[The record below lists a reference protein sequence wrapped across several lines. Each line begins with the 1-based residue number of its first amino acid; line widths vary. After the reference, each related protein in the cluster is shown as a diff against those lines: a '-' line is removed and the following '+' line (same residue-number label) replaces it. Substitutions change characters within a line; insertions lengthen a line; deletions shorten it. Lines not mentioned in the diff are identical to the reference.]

1 MAAPTSTTK
10 SFEYKARNQSGKIVK
25 GRIDAANENQVL
37 TRLRAMEISPISVAE
52 AGAGTGLNME
62 INIGFLQKG
71 VGLDDLAVMSR
82 QMSTMISSGLSLIR
96 ALVILSEQTENKT
109 LAKALGE
116 IRQDVETGGTLSDAF
131 AKHGTVFPPIMIHL
145 VRAGETGGFLDDAL
159 ESIANN
165 FESEVKLRGTIKSA
179 LTYPVVVL
187 IMAILAVVGMLIF
200 IVPVFEE
207 MFADLGGEL
216 PLLTQILVW
225 MSAAMKF
232 VAPILIVVGVVFSVW
247 WRKNKHTER
256 VRKFVD
262 PWKLRMPVFGP
273 LFRKVSISRFTRN
286 FGTMLGAGVPIL
298 QALSIVGETSG
309 NYVIEEALRRVSD
322 AVRSGQSVSAPLAR
336 ESVFPTMVTQMVAVG
351 EDAGSMQVMLSKIA
365 DFYDDEVL
373 KTTEQLT
380 ALIEPLM
387 IGVIGA
393 IVGVMVIALYM
404 PIFAIFDQIK

>member
-1 MAAPTSTTK
+1 MAATTSATK
-10 SFEYKARNQSGKIVK
+10 SYDYKARDQAGKVVK

-37 TRLRAMEISPISVAE
+37 ARLRTMGVSPISVTE
-52 AGAGTGLNME
+52 GGSGTGLNKE
-62 INIGFLQKG
+62 INVAFLQKG

-96 ALVILSEQTENKT
+96 ALVILSEQTENPT
-109 LAKALGE
+109 LAKALSQ
-116 IRQDVETGGTLSDAF
+116 IRVEVETGGTLSDAF

-145 VRAGETGGFLDDAL
+145 VRAGETGGFLDNAL

-187 IMAILAVVGMLIF
+187 IMAIAAVVGMLLF
-200 IVPVFEE
+200 IVPVFEQ

-216 PLLTQILVW
+216 PLLTQMLVW
-225 MSAAMKF
+225 ASSAMKF
-232 VAPILIVVGVVFSVW
+232 IAPVLVVGGIAFSIW
-247 WRKNKHTER
+247 WGKNKHTER

-309 NYVIEEALRRVSD
+309 NYVIEEALRRVAD
-322 AVRSGQSVSAPLAR
+322 AVRQGQSVSDPLMR
-336 ESVFPTMVTQMVAVG
+336 EPVFPSMVTQMVSVG
-351 EDAGSMQVMLSKIA
+351 EDSGSMEVMLSKIA

>member
-1 MAAPTSTTK
+1 MAATTSTTK
-10 SFEYKARNQSGKIVK
+10 SFEYKARDQSGKVVK
-25 GRIDAANENQVL
+25 GRIDASSENAVL
-37 TRLRAMEISPISVAE
+37 ARLRAMEISPISVTE
-52 AGAGTGLNME
+52 AGSGTGLNKE
-62 INIGFLQKG
+62 INISFLQKG

-96 ALVILSEQTENKT
+96 ALVILSEQTENPT

-145 VRAGETGGFLDDAL
+145 VRAGETGGFLDNAL

-165 FESEVKLRGTIKSA
+165 FEGEVKLRGTIKSA

-187 IMAILAVVGMLIF
+187 IMAIAAVVGMLLF

-207 MFADLGGEL
+207 MFSDLGGEL
-216 PLLTQILVW
+216 PLLTQMLVW
-225 MSAAMKF
+225 MSDGMTII
-232 VAPILIVVGVVFSVW
+232 APILVVGGIIFSVW
-247 WRKNKHTER
+247 WGKNKHTEK
-256 VRKFVD
+256 VRKAVD
-262 PWKLRMPVFGP
+262 PWKLRAPVFGP

-298 QALSIVGETSG
+298 HALSIVGETSG
-309 NYVIEEALRRVSD
+309 NFVIEEALRRVADS
-322 AVRSGQSVSAPLAR
+322 VRSGQSVSVPLAK
-336 ESVFPTMVTQMVAVG
+336 EPVFPSMVTQMVAVG
-351 EDAGSMQVMLSKIA
+351 EDAGSMEVMLSKIA
-365 DFYDDEVL
+365 DFYDDEVQ

>member
-1 MAAPTSTTK
+1 MAATTSTTK
-10 SFEYKARNQSGKIVK
+10 SFEYKARDQSGKVVK
-25 GRIDAANENQVL
+25 GRIDASSENAVL
-37 TRLRAMEISPISVAE
+37 ARLRAMEISPISVTE
-52 AGAGTGLNME
+52 AGSGTGLNKE
-62 INIGFLQKG
+62 INISFLQKG

-96 ALVILSEQTENKT
+96 ALVILSEQTENPT

-145 VRAGETGGFLDDAL
+145 VRAGETGGFLDNAL

-165 FESEVKLRGTIKSA
+165 FEGEVKLRGTIKSA

-187 IMAILAVVGMLIF
+187 IMAIAAVVGMLLF

-207 MFADLGGEL
+207 MFSDLGGEL
-216 PLLTQILVW
+216 PLLTQMLVW
-225 MSAAMKF
+225 MSDGMTI
-232 VAPILIVVGVVFSVW
+232 VAPILVVGGIVFSVW
-247 WRKNKHTER
+247 WGKNKHTEK
-256 VRKFVD
+256 VRKAVD
-262 PWKLRMPVFGP
+262 PWKLRAPVFGP

-298 QALSIVGETSG
+298 HALSIVGETSG
-309 NYVIEEALRRVSD
+309 NFVIEEALRRVAD
-322 AVRSGQSVSAPLAR
+322 AVRSGQSVSVPLAK
-336 ESVFPTMVTQMVAVG
+336 EPVFPSMVTQMVAVG
-351 EDAGSMQVMLSKIA
+351 EDAGSMEVMLSKIA
-365 DFYDDEVL
+365 DFYDDEVQ

>member
-1 MAAPTSTTK
+1 MAATTSGTK
-10 SFEYKARNQSGKIVK
+10 SYEYKARDHSGKVVK
-25 GRIDAANENQVL
+25 GRIDASSENAVL
-37 TRLRAMEISPISVAE
+37 TRLRAMEISPISVTE
-52 AGAGTGLNME
+52 AGSGTGLNKE
-62 INIGFLQKG
+62 INISFLQKG

-96 ALVILSEQTENKT
+96 ALVILSEQTENPT
-109 LAKALGE
+109 LAKALAE

-145 VRAGETGGFLDDAL
+145 VRAGETGGFLDNAL

-165 FESEVKLRGTIKSA
+165 FEGEVKLRGTIKSA

-187 IMAILAVVGMLIF
+187 IMAIAAVIGMLLF

-225 MSAAMKF
+225 MSDAMVI
-232 VAPILIVVGVVFSVW
+232 VAPILVIGGIVFSVW
-247 WRKNKHTER
+247 WGKNKHTER
-256 VRKFVD
+256 VRKFLD

-309 NYVIEEALRRVSD
+309 NYVIEESLRRVAD
-322 AVRSGQSVSAPLAR
+322 AVRSGQSVSVPLAK
-336 ESVFPTMVTQMVAVG
+336 ETVFPSMVTQMVAVG
-351 EDAGSMQVMLSKIA
+351 EDSGSMEVMLSKIA
-365 DFYDDEVL
+365 DFYDDEVQ

>member
-1 MAAPTSTTK
+1 MAAATSSTK
-10 SFEYKARNQSGKIVK
+10 AFEYKARNQAGKVVK
-25 GRIDAANENQVL
+25 GRIDASSENQVL
-37 TRLRAMEISPISVAE
+37 GRLRAMGISPISVTE
-52 AGAGTGLNME
+52 AGSGTGLNKE
-62 INIGFLQKG
+62 LNISFLQKG
-71 VGLDDLAVMSR
+71 VGLDDLSVMSR
-82 QMSTMISSGLSLIR
+82 QMSTMISAGLSLIR
-96 ALVILSEQTENKT
+96 ALVILSEQTENPT
-109 LAKALGE
+109 LAKTLGE

-131 AKHGTVFPPIMIHL
+131 AKHATVFPPIMIHL
-145 VRAGETGGFLDDAL
+145 VRAGETGGFLDNAL

-187 IMAILAVVGMLIF
+187 IMAVSAVVGMLIF
-200 IVPVFEE
+200 IVPVFQQ
-207 MFADLGGEL
+207 MFEDLGGQL
-216 PLLTQILVW
+216 PLLTQLLVW
-225 MSAAMKF
+225 ASDGMKIA
-232 VAPILIVVGVVFSVW
+232 APILIVAGIVFSVW

-256 VRKFVD
+256 VRKAVD
-262 PWKLRMPVFGP
+262 PFKLKMPVFGP

-309 NYVIEEALRRVSD
+309 NYVIEEALRRVADS
-322 AVRSGQSVSAPLAR
+322 VRQGQSVAAPLAR
-336 ESVFPTMVTQMVAVG
+336 ESVFPSMVTQMVAVG
-351 EDAGSMQVMLSKIA
+351 EDSGSMEVMLSKIA

-387 IGVIGA
+387 IGVIGS

>member
-1 MAAPTSTTK
+1 MAATTSTTK
-10 SFEYKARNQSGKIVK
+10 SYEYKARDHSGKIVK
-25 GRIDAANENQVL
+25 GRIDASSENAVL
-37 TRLRAMEISPISVAE
+37 TRLRSMEISPISVTE
-52 AGAGTGLNME
+52 AGSGTGLNKE
-62 INIGFLQKG
+62 INISFLQKG

-96 ALVILSEQTENKT
+96 ALVILSEQTENPT
-109 LAKALGE
+109 LAKALAE

-145 VRAGETGGFLDDAL
+145 VRAGETGGFLDNAL

-165 FESEVKLRGTIKSA
+165 FEGEVKLRGTIKSA

-187 IMAILAVVGMLIF
+187 IMAIAAVVGMLLF

-225 MSAAMKF
+225 MSDAMVI
-232 VAPILIVVGVVFSVW
+232 VAPILLIGGIVFSVW
-247 WRKNKHTER
+247 WGKNKHTER

-309 NYVIEEALRRVSD
+309 NYVIEESLRRVAD
-322 AVRSGQSVSAPLAR
+322 AVRSGQSVSVPLAK
-336 ESVFPTMVTQMVAVG
+336 ETVFPSMVTQMVAVG
-351 EDAGSMQVMLSKIA
+351 EDSGSMEVMLSKIA
-365 DFYDDEVL
+365 DFYDDEVQ

>member
-1 MAAPTSTTK
+1 MAATASTTK
-10 SFEYKARNQSGKIVK
+10 SFDYKARDQAGKVVK

-37 TRLRAMEISPISVAE
+37 TRLRSMGVSPISVTE
-52 AGAGTGLNME
+52 AGGGTGINKE
-62 INIGFLQKG
+62 INISFLQKG

-96 ALVILSEQTENKT
+96 ALVILSEQTENPT

-116 IRQDVETGGTLSDAF
+116 IRVEVETGGTLSDAF
-131 AKHGTVFPPIMIHL
+131 AKHATVFPPIMIHL
-145 VRAGETGGFLDDAL
+145 VRAGETGGFLDNAL

-187 IMAILAVVGMLIF
+187 IMAIAAVVGMLLF
-200 IVPVFEE
+200 IVPVFEQ

-216 PLLTQILVW
+216 PLLTQMLVW
-225 MSAAMKF
+225 ASSAMKF
-232 VAPILIVVGVVFSVW
+232 IAPVLVVGGIAFSVW
-247 WRKNKHTER
+247 WGKNKHTER
-256 VRKFVD
+256 VRKFLD

-309 NYVIEEALRRVSD
+309 NYVIEEALRRVAD
-322 AVRSGQSVSAPLAR
+322 AVRQGQSVSAPLMR
-336 ESVFPTMVTQMVAVG
+336 ESVFPSMVTQMVSVG
-351 EDAGSMQVMLSKIA
+351 EDSGSMEVMLSKIA